1 MDSTRRHVTS
11 VFKKKLMTTLGSVVP
26 NNTQYTNEELANI
39 LSIEL
44 DKGITNY
51 LISRNIHEFKKSVY
65 LSRARVLMWNLIPNK
80 SVNNPQLLK
89 RLLSREITVQELC
102 ETMTHREMYPDRYI
116 QVDQELLD
124 EFNHKYGT
132 IDPDTLPDGA
142 LKCVRCKSMKTSYYE
157 IQLRSS
163 DESMSIFAKCHKCG
177 KNWRIG

>member
-1 MDSTRRHVTS
+1 VIS
-11 VFKKKLMTTLGSVVP
+11 VFKKKLTITIGSVVP
-26 NNTQYTNEELANI
+26 NNTQYTNSDLADL
-39 LSIEL
+39 LSVEL

-80 SVNNPQLLK
+80 TVNNPKLLA
-89 RLLSREITVQELC
+89 RLLSHEITVQELC

-157 IQLRSS
+157 TMLRSC
-163 DESMSIFAKCHKCG
+163 DEPATIFAKCHKCG